1 MAKIGPPF
9 GRVPWNKGLVIGN
22 RCRARKLFLTQLCVQ
37 CGAEFQAYPSQRRK
51 YCSPSCRSKY
61 CFAPERNP
69 KVGKKLSQEHRE
81 ALSASHIGVQAKE
94 KHPRWKGGQYATARK
109 EDMASLP
116 YKRWRQAVF
125 QRDNYRCIDCGV
137 GGYLHADHILPYATY
152 PDLRYELSNGRT
164 LCAPCHIKTPT
175 FGGRTQN
182 V

>member
-51 YCSPSCRSKY
+51 YCSPSCRSKMTTVK
-61 CFAPERNP
+61 EQNP
-69 KVGKKLSQEHRE
+69 N
-81 ALSASHIGVQAKE
+81 
-94 KHPRWKGGQYATARK
+94 WKGGTSK
-109 EDMASLP
+109 TL
-116 YKRWRQAVF
+116 RQADMGRSQYKEWRKSVF
-125 QRDNYRCIDCGV
+125 VRDGYRCVLCEA
-137 GGYLHADHILPYATY
+137 GGSLQADHILPYAAY

-164 LCAPCHIKTPT
+164 LCLNCHRNTDT
-175 FGGRTQN
+175 FAGRTSSS